1 MSLGL
6 NQVVFSASDF
16 SSLAPLTS
24 FPQMKFVIL
33 LSLILT
39 SCVYKNTA
47 SPRIRIVDLKGK
59 ERPLV
64 TRTPELNAQV
74 LSGRAPL
81 DVKPAQ
87 LQPQAGAVKYDQAP
101 QAPTTPKTLLAEAP
115 ATIEPSVKSEKQEEI
130 DISEEKSAVK
140 KPKTKPSAHKPVAT
154 SGKKFFVQVGSFVN
168 QVAADSLLQ
177 KMEKFHAGKVEV
189 VEGDKVIYR
198 VLLGPFADKPAAA
211 KMVKKV
217 AAAGHDAI
225 LTKR

>member
-1 MSLGL
+1 MRF
-6 NQVVFSASDF
+6 VVF
-16 SSLAPLTS
+16 
-24 FPQMKFVIL
+24 

-64 TRTPELNAQV
+64 TRTPELNVQV

-81 DVKPAQ
+81 DVKPV
-87 LQPQAGAVKYDQAP
+87 QPKSQTGAMKYDQDP
-101 QAPTTPKTLLAEAP
+101 QTPTITKTLLAEAP
-115 ATIEPSVKSEKQEEI
+115 ANVESSVKSEQQEDI
-130 DISEEKSAVK
+130 DISEEKTAVK
-140 KPKTKPSAHKPVAT
+140 KPKTKPSTHKPVVT
-154 SGKKFFVQVGSFVN
+154 SGKKIFVQVGSFVN
-168 QVAADSLLQ
+168 QAAADSLLQ

-198 VLLGPFADKPAAA
+198 VLLGPFTDKASAT
-211 KMVKKV
+211 KMVKRV